1 MKKTL
6 LALLFLLFS
15 KMASAKD
22 YGIQGV
28 VYTIKEKNL
37 LEEIQEKLQ
46 QARRDGRL
54 EKFQNNVKEKI
65 FQQVNN
71 PQSTKNLPKTLINR
85 SWKYDPSVSLPHDL
99 KDQNGKIFYKA
110 HTKINPLEKIILT
123 KSLIF
128 INGLDQE
135 QVKWALDKYQQRKGR
150 VKIILTT
157 GKIIDLMKAK
167 KIRFYFDQN
176 NFLIEK
182 FDIKALPAI
191 VEQEDKALKITEV
204 AI

>member
-22 YGIQGV
+22 YGIHGV

-46 QARRDGRL
+46 QARQDGRL

-71 PQSTKNLPKTLINR
+71 PHSTINLPKTLINR
-85 SWKYDPSVSLPHDL
+85 SW
-99 KDQNGKIFYKA
+99 
-110 HTKINPLEKIILT
+110 
-123 KSLIF
+123 
-128 INGLDQE
+128 
-135 QVKWALDKYQQRKGR
+135 
-150 VKIILTT
+150 
-157 GKIIDLMKAK
+157 
-167 KIRFYFDQN
+167 
-176 NFLIEK
+176 
-182 FDIKALPAI
+182 
-191 VEQEDKALKITEV
+191 
-204 AI
+204 